1 MSDPATIKFDIFS
14 KLPSHLVHTSSQVM
28 AYAGDYLKLETEGKW
43 YDWTSFKQSLDQ
55 YKGDDITFDKYKEV
69 TIDQHERTVKI
80 MVDQIVKYLV
90 DVLSVTPSAA
100 ELKALTVTIQATFTT
115 LKEKSSHGWLNFSST
130 TDHHNSSWEY
140 RIQFAF
146 PNPDIPD
153 YFYALITTIKLE
165 ADITDESEWWG
176 LVFFTKKSF
185 SAEIKAMELIVKEG
199 FKDPNRK

>member
-1 MSDPATIKFDIFS
+1 MANQSSTKFDNFS
-14 KLPSHLVHTSSQVM
+14 KLPTWLLHTSSQVM
-28 AYAGDYLKLETEGKW
+28 AYAGDYLKLDLKDKW
-43 YDWTSFKQSLDQ
+43 YDWKSFKQSLDQ
-55 YKGDDITFDKYKEV
+55 YKGEDLTFDKYKEV
-69 TIDQHERTVKI
+69 TIDRQDRTVQT
-80 MVDQIVKYLV
+80 MVDQIVNYLV
-90 DVLSVTPSAA
+90 DVLSITLGRH
-100 ELKALTVTIQATFTT
+100 EIKALNATIQATFTT

-176 LVFFTKKSF
+176 LGFFTKKSF
-185 SAEIKAMELIVKEG
+185 SAEIHSIELVVKEG
-199 FKDPNRK
+199 FKDPNRN

>member
-28 AYAGDYLKLETEGKW
+28 AYAGDYLKLETEGIRF
-43 YDWTSFKQSLDQ
+43 DWTSFKQSLDQ
-55 YKGDDITFDKYKEV
+55 NASGDITFDKYKEV

-80 MVDQIVKYLV
+80 MVDQIVSFLV
-90 DVLSVTPSAA
+90 DVLSVTPSRH
-100 ELKALTVTIQATFTT
+100 ELKALNKTIQATFTT

-185 SAEIKAMELIVKEG
+185 SAEIHSMELIVKEG

>member
-1 MSDPATIKFDIFS
+1 MANQSSTKFDIFS
-14 KLPSHLVHTSSQVM
+14 KLPTWLLHTSSQVM
-28 AYAGDYLKLETEGKW
+28 AYAGDYLKLDLEGKW

-55 YKGDDITFDKYKEV
+55 NASGDITFDKYKEV

-80 MVDQIVKYLV
+80 MVDQIVSFLV
-90 DVLSVTPSAA
+90 DVLSVTPSRH
-100 ELKALTVTIQATFTT
+100 ELKALNKTIQATFTT
-115 LKEKSSHGWLNFSST
+115 LKEKSSHGWLNFNKS

-185 SAEIKAMELIVKEG
+185 SAKIHSIELVVKEG

>member
-1 MSDPATIKFDIFS
+1 MANQKSTKFDNFS
-14 KLPSHLVHTSSQVM
+14 KLPSGLVHTSLEVTK
-28 AYAGDYLKLETEGKW
+28 YAGDYLKLEKDKSW
-43 YDWTSFKQSLDQ
+43 YDWKSFKQSLDQ
-55 YKGDDITFDKYKEV
+55 YKGDDLTFDKYKEV
-69 TIDQHERTVKI
+69 TIDQHERTVQI

-90 DVLSVTPSAA
+90 DVLSIALGAA
-100 ELKALTVTIQATFTT
+100 EIKALTATIQATFTT
-115 LKEKSSHGWLNFSST
+115 LKEKSSHGWLNFNKSSNGT
-130 TDHHNSSWEY
+130 NSSWEY

-176 LVFFTKKSF
+176 LVASSSKNF

>member
-1 MSDPATIKFDIFS
+1 MSDPASTKFDIFS
-14 KLPSHLVHTSSQVM
+14 KLPSNLVHTSSQVTK
-28 AYAGDYLKLETEGKW
+28 YAGDYLKLETEGKW

-90 DVLSVTPSAA
+90 DVLSVTPSAT
-100 ELKALTVTIQATFTT
+100 ELKALNKTIQATFTT

-176 LVFFTKKSF
+176 LEFNTKKSF
-185 SAEIKAMELIVKEG
+185 SAKIHSIELIVKEG